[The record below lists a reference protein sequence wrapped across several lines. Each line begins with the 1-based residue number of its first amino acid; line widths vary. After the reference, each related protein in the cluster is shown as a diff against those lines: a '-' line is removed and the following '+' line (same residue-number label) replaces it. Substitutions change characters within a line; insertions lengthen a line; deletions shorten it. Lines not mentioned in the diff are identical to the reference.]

1 MLPPEHKVAETV
13 ENDAVVVFFKRLKTV
28 RPVAEHDARAR
39 VDRSA
44 ADLFLIGILVIARLV
59 APVGAHDN
67 DLRARVPERT
77 DAAATDSALGV
88 CQL

>member
-13 ENDAVVVFFKRLKTV
+13 ENDAVIVFFKRLKTV

-44 ADLFLIGILVIARLV
+44 ADLFLVGILVIARLI
-59 APVGAHDN
+59 APVGAYDN
-67 DLRARVPERT
+67 DLRAASLRERT
-77 DAAATDSALGV
+77 PAATDSALGV